1 MEVKNAK
8 ELLSVM
14 MCTGGS
20 SFFAVDRKIRK
31 CYNVYKS
38 MLPNAKA
45 FGMDVNIAP
54 LKEASRYAACTVGVI
69 IQC

>member
-31 CYNVYKS
+31 CYNKYSVS
-38 MLPNAKA
+38 SKA
-45 FGMDVNIAP
+45 
-54 LKEASRYAACTVGVI
+54 
-69 IQC
+69 